1 MKHISRM
8 LSLLLALVLLCTCA
22 FAETDASK
30 PLAMVNGRPV
40 DITEAKAEYD
50 YYSMLYTLYGYG
62 EDMLAE
68 LRRDITNYY
77 VQLEL
82 VFEQYDKLELGKD
95 FDMEAMKAEA
105 LAAFESNVEGYKTY
119 VQKDGKTEEEI
130 DKEAREMMEAD
141 GYGVDYFERTLYTQE
156 RILAVMEYYTAD
168 LSVSEEDVRAYYDEL
183 VAADK
188 TDFEANPAAY
198 ESAVSNGET
207 VLYVP
212 EGFRAVKHILINLS
226 EENVTRMRKL
236 ESELASVNLALAQ
249 ADADI
254 AALTAQKTALEKEAD
269 EIFATIEGRAQ
280 EVLDKLANGED
291 FIALMEEYGEDP
303 GMEREPYK
311 TEGYLVFAES
321 AQWVTPFRDGAMA
334 LEKVGDV
341 SQPVRT
347 SYGLHIIRYE
357 YDVVSG
363 PVAYE
368 DVQTALT
375 NQLNEEIF
383 NSHFDSLLKQWQDEA
398 EIELY
403 SENLIS

>member
-8 LSLLLALVLLCTCA
+8 LSVLLALMLLFTCA
-22 FAETDASK
+22 YAETDAAK

-40 DITEAKAEYD
+40 DITEAQSEYD
-50 YYSMLYTLYGYG
+50 YYSMLYSLYGYG

-68 LRRDITNYY
+68 LRQDITNYY

-105 LAAFESNVEGYKTY
+105 LAAFESNVEGYTAY
-119 VQKDGKTEEEI
+119 VRKEGKTEEQI
-130 DKEAREMMEAD
+130 LQEAREMMESD
-141 GYGVDYFERTLYTQE
+141 GYGVDYFERTLYNQE
-156 RILAVMEYYTAD
+156 RILSVMEYYTAD

-183 VAADK
+183 VISDK
-188 TDFEANPAAY
+188 TSFEANPAAY
-198 ESAVSNGET
+198 ESAVSNGQT

-212 EGFRAVKHILINLS
+212 EGFRTVKHILINLS
-226 EENVTRMRKL
+226 EENVTRMRQL
-236 ESELASVNLALAQ
+236 ESELNTVNLALAK

-269 EIFATIEGRAQ
+269 EIFATVEGRAQ
-280 EVLDKLANGED
+280 EVMDKLANGED

-303 GMEREPYK
+303 GMQSEPYK
-311 TEGYLVFAES
+311 TEGYLVFADS
-321 AQWVTPFRDGAMA
+321 KQWVTPFRDGAMA

-347 SYGLHIIRYE
+347 TYGLHIIRYE
-357 YDVVSG
+357 SDVVSG
-363 PVAYE
+363 AVPYE
-368 DVQTALT
+368 DVQAALS
-375 NQLNEEIF
+375 NQLNEELF
-383 NSHFDSLLKQWQDEA
+383 NTHFDSLLKQWQDEA
-398 EIELY
+398 EIVLY
-403 SENLIS
+403 PENLLS

>member
-22 FAETDASK
+22 FAETDTSK

-130 DKEAREMMEAD
+130 EKEAREMMEAD

-188 TDFEANPAAY
+188 AAYESDPAAY
-198 ESAVSNGET
+198 EDAVSYGET

-226 EENVTRMRKL
+226 EENVTRMRQL
-236 ESELASVNLALAQ
+236 ESELASVELALAQ

-280 EVLDKLANGED
+280 EVMDKLANGED

-303 GMEREPYK
+303 GMERVPYK

-375 NQLNEEIF
+375 NQLNEDIF

>member
-311 TEGYLVFAES
+311 TEGYLVFADS